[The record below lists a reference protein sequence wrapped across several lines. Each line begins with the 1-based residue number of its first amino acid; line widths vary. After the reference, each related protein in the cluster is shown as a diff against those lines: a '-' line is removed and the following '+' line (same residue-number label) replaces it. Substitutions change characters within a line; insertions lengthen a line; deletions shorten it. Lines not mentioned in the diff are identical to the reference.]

1 MCLKMDCEQDL
12 DLKAFNI
19 PNADFGIDQIFQ
31 IEATRVNKA
40 LSTIKPD
47 LMKIGM
53 KLFDKSSHP
62 NLQTLVHNT
71 YLRMA
76 KDLAWLE

>member
-1 MCLKMDCEQDL
+1 MDHEEDL
-12 DLKAFNI
+12 NLE
-19 PNADFGIDQIFQ
+19 DFAYKGDFDMDMIFQ

-40 LSTIKPD
+40 LTTIKPD
-47 LMKIGM
+47 LLKVGN
-53 KLFDKSSHP
+53 KLFEKNSHP

-71 YLRMA
+71 YIRMA